1 MNAGFH
7 NKFLADLDFKTYC
20 AHNRYMGRLK
30 YILMSFLALAV
41 FSSPALAQAA
51 TLSLNPSAGTFN
63 RGCVLGVNI
72 DLDTQGG
79 QTDGTDV
86 ILIYDPTKLS
96 VKTSDIT
103 NGKIYQDYPGNSV
116 DAQSGKL
123 SISGISSVSEP
134 FSGKGV
140 FATVQFHVLENAPS
154 GATLIR
160 FDFDPNDKTKT
171 TDTNVVERG
180 TIADLLSQVT
190 DGNYV
195 VGTGSCASQSS
206 GAGAT
211 GNITGGQGQ
220 VGTASATPLPT
231 KVPLKELPQGGIFDN
246 TIIIAAIGTVLT
258 IIGIAG
264 LAML

>member
-7 NKFLADLDFKTYC
+7 NKFLADLDFKPYC

-30 YILMSFLALAV
+30 YILMSFLALV
-41 FSSPALAQAA
+41 IFSSPALAQAA

-72 DLDTQGG
+72 ELDTQGG

-86 ILIYDPTKLS
+86 ILIFDPTKLS

-134 FSGKGV
+134 FTGKGT
-140 FATVQFHVLENAPS
+140 FATVQFHVLENAPT

-180 TIADLLSQVT
+180 TIADLLSSVT
-190 DGNYV
+190 DGNYT
-195 VGTGSCASQSS
+195 VGTGSCVSQGQ
-206 GAGAT
+206 GAAGT
-211 GNITGGQGQ
+211 TIGGQGQ
-220 VGTASATPLPT
+220 VGTVSATPLPT